1 MKDNS
6 EQVEYWNGSAGET
19 WVRIQDRIDQ
29 LLAPMTEVALGKTG
43 LSTGDRAIDI
53 GCGCGTTSLLLAAQ
67 GASVWGVDIS
77 APMLRHARERAS
89 GQDKI
94 HFSEGD
100 ASVQAYTPDHQLVFS
115 RFGVMFFADP
125 VAAFSNIHSALT
137 EDGRLLF
144 LCWQSPAN
152 NPWLSVPGA
161 ALQEFRKDEPPED
174 PQAAGPFAFG
184 DVDYTTGILTSA
196 GFNDI
201 QIEEVNKDL
210 TLGDTLDEA
219 VEFQSKIGPLSGV
232 LGQLNK
238 ADQLRATS
246 AVKDALAAYV
256 SERGVVMRGAALLV
270 SARA

>member
-1 MKDNS
+1 MR
-6 EQVEYWNGSAGET
+6 T
-19 WVRIQDRIDQ
+19 QDRIDQ

-77 APMLRHARERAS
+77 APMLAYAQERARE
-89 GQDKI
+89 QDKI

-100 ASVQAYTPDHQLVFS
+100 ASIQAYTPDHQLVFS

-152 NPWLSVPGA
+152 NPWLSIPGA
-161 ALQEFRKDEPPED
+161 ALEEFRKDAPGAARADE

-196 GFNDI
+196 GFSDI

-210 TLGDTLDEA
+210 TLGNTLDEA
-219 VEFQSKIGPLSGV
+219 IEFQSKIGPLSGV
-232 LGQLNK
+232 LGELNEE
-238 ADQLRATS
+238 DQLQATS
-246 AVKDALAAYV
+246 AVKDAFTH
-256 SERGVVMRGAALLV
+256 EFDGAANSLCNVQILLC
-270 SARA
+270 ALGRF

>member
-1 MKDNS
+1 M
-6 EQVEYWNGSAGET
+6 
-19 WVRIQDRIDQ
+19 
-29 LLAPMTEVALGKTG
+29 
-43 LSTGDRAIDI
+43 
-53 GCGCGTTSLLLAAQ
+53 
-67 GASVWGVDIS
+67 
-77 APMLRHARERAS
+77 
-89 GQDKI
+89 
-94 HFSEGD
+94 
-100 ASVQAYTPDHQLVFS
+100 
-115 RFGVMFFADP
+115 
-125 VAAFSNIHSALT
+125 T

-161 ALQEFRKDEPPED
+161 ALQEFRKDVPTAARAED

-196 GFNDI
+196 GFSDV

-210 TLGDTLDEA
+210 ILGESLDEA

-238 ADQLRATS
+238 EDQLRATS

-256 SERGVVMRGAALLV
+256 NERGVVMGGAALLV